1 MAKTA
6 ASWNGTMH
14 KEIVNWYISANTW
27 LDNFDLNYSII
38 SMTTYIVGVFVLL
51 SLLPFY
57 IAIGLIF
64 LAVFFRLGY
73 ILCLLVFLE
82 IKNKEEKENDH

>member
-1 MAKTA
+1 MAVF
-6 ASWNGTMH
+6 WNGTMY
-14 KEIVNWYISANTW
+14 KRIVNCFISTNIW

-38 SMTTYIVGVFVLL
+38 SITTYIVGVFVLL

-64 LAVFFRLGY
+64 LVIFFRLGY

-82 IKNKEEKENDH
+82 IKNRKEKEDDQ